1 MQRAG
6 NAVPAGRIIARWFF
20 VLALSI
26 WSIGIVLPSLGRL
39 WSWSPLGSIGLN
51 CTIDGRITRVEPN
64 APAARAGVRTGDQID
79 LPATEF
85 ESRRVR
91 ISCSPL
97 RRGTYHVAI
106 AHGAVVR
113 HVDLTTIPERIGGW
127 SRIGLVLRTAAAII
141 LVLTGALLLLLRP
154 SLMTWALFLFVM
166 GNNPG
171 SHGGFWVL
179 LSYPGQAIEVFAE
192 DVARALGGIGV
203 MVFLILF
210 PTNAPISRWTTL
222 VLRAAPW
229 LLALGV
235 AENLYVYVATYTFW
249 PVENVQRADLIFSFL
264 ILPLIGLAAF
274 LERYVHALGA
284 DRARIRWVGAALAV
298 GLTGYLAALLLE
310 SWTPG
315 VVPYVILSF
324 LYSTLIVVP
333 FAVLYAVLK
342 HHVIDVRFFI
352 SRAIVYTVLT
362 GLIVLVFSLID
373 WFFSKKLAAAGV
385 GTGIDVLLAIGLGF
399 SLNGLHGRTSVV
411 VDRVFFRQRHEAE
424 VRLERAA
431 HTISHA
437 PTPAAVQQ
445 LLVKT
450 PYEELRLESAALFRQ
465 SVDGVFRREYTL
477 GWPESALSVINA
489 EDLLILHL
497 AAGREALRLSEI
509 RWECDDLPRD
519 GAAPIIAFPVFVR
532 QRLEAFVLFGSHRN
546 GADIDPDEQRLLTQ
560 LAANAG
566 AAYDHI
572 DAERVRAE
580 MERGRA
586 EMDGMR
592 LELATLRP

>member
-1 MQRAG
+1 MQHAG
-6 NAVPAGRIIARWFF
+6 NAAPAWRIIARWFF
-20 VLALSI
+20 VFVLSI
-26 WSIGIVLPSLGRL
+26 WSIGVVLPSLGRL
-39 WSWSPLGSIGLN
+39 WSPLGEIGLN
-51 CTIDGRITRVEPN
+51 CTTDGRITSVDPN
-64 APAARAGVRTGDQID
+64 SPAAHAGIRGGDQID
-79 LPATEF
+79 LRATEF
-85 ESRRVR
+85 ESRRIVA
-91 ISCSPL
+91 SGCSLMP
-97 RRGTYHVAI
+97 RATYHLAI
-106 AHGAVVR
+106 AHGAIVH
-113 HVDLTTIPERIGGW
+113 HVNLSTVPESIGSW
-127 SRIGLVLRTAAAII
+127 SRIGLLLRTAAAII
-141 LVLTGALLLLLRP
+141 LVLTGALLVLLRP

-166 GNNPG
+166 GDSPG

-179 LSYPGQAIEVFAE
+179 LSYPGQAIEQFAE
-192 DVARALGGIGV
+192 RISVDVGGIGA

-210 PTNAPISRWTTL
+210 PTNAPISRWSAV

-235 AENLYVYVATYTFW
+235 TAQIYSYSAAYTFW
-249 PVENVQRADLIFSFL
+249 PVDDVQHGDVIFFAL
-264 ILPLIGLAAF
+264 VTPLIGLAAF
-274 LERYVHALGA
+274 LERYVHAPGA

-298 GLTGYLAALLLE
+298 GLTGWLARVILE
-310 SWTPG
+310 YWTPG
-315 VVPYVILSF
+315 LVPYVVLSF
-324 LYSTLIVVP
+324 LNSTLIVVP
-333 FAVLYAVLK
+333 FSVLYAVLK

-352 SRAIVYTVLT
+352 SRAIVYTLLT
-362 GLIVLVFSLID
+362 GLIVTVFSLID
-373 WFFSKKLAAAGV
+373 WFFSKKPAAAGV

-437 PTPAAVQQ
+437 PTPTAVQQ

-477 GWPESALSVINA
+477 GWPESALSVISA
-489 EDLLILHL
+489 EDLLVLHL
-497 AAGREALRLSEI
+497 AAGREALRPSEI

-546 GADIDPDEQRLLTQ
+546 GADIDPDEQRLLRQ